1 MGFDPNKGGNG
12 DTGNSGNSNVWDM
25 GDFRY
30 TGYGNVV
37 YRDDLANQNNS
48 ADQNKD
54 KVKII
59 PQEDFG
65 DGDDFTLV
73 DLDKS
78 ANTSDRDYG
87 KALRDAMAVDNMSYN
102 PDRSI
107 QIADSGVSIQDA
119 SKKYNNPIVVP
130 APANVIDGG
139 DNNPGKPINI
149 VDPLSNPEPKGDTSI
164 DVGAVKKRMQ
174 NGIDDDL
181 NKFNPGDP
189 NIAKGYEEDTGNAEK
204 RGRVASII
212 EKARKSGIGKAFVR
226 ATIGVLLLGSLVG
239 MGAKSGLLNKKAAQ
253 NATAIE
259 QKAPGP
265 QGGEKDGSTLATA
278 AINEMFKRQSET
290 EKSAEN
296 LDTKVDITYVDGEV
310 LEGVNYEF
318 GGDNTGA
325 DLLDNVNVEP
335 GHYGPLTNKPAN
347 WVHNEGNRYREGQTS
362 KEALTALR
370 TEVDQ
375 GINVRLGNIAPLVQD
390 GYVYGY
396 FGEGDNINTENM
408 TQTGYEFS
416 TNSEEYQSKKEMLQ
430 RDHAEREKE
439 MSHDIILLNEG
450 DVYSSIG
457 AWDIKNADG
466 TARPKFF
473 TDSHVTTGEAGLM
486 VRTDIDKATGLNYYE
501 AHPEIKERV
510 LRVMGLIEVGASEKE
525 VQDAMAKWTVGGRL
539 VGCMQYVCFKKTPEK
554 NIIPPVEK
562 TIPPE
567 KIVPPVEKTIPP
579 DTVPPVEKIIPPEIV
594 PPAPT
599 PENNTVTNENKIT
612 TGTRHII
619 TSTGGKHTH
628 NTITRDD
635 EKPRENETP
644 KNKEIPPEP
653 EGKTPKDKEVPP
665 DENPKGGEK
674 VLEAKTENVVG
685 GNEFDS
691 QKEVTVTDQNAA
703 PLAGETT
710 NNATMESSGDQL
722 SNKEVA
728 TQSVIVIFTMK
739 GQFNENNASV
749 SKEEA
754 ENKSINTSL
763 TNENLATNSSEAPAD
778 SFERQTVADEV
789 VNESN
794 GETAAQS
801 SYDASAAEANYDF
814 YSAF

>member
-1 MGFDPNKGGNG
+1 MGLDPNKSGNG

-78 ANTSDRDYG
+78 ANTSDRDYD
-87 KALRDAMAVDNMSYN
+87 KALRDAMAVNNMSYN
-102 PDRSI
+102 PDRPI

-130 APANVIDGG
+130 APANVIGGG
-139 DNNPGKPINI
+139 DSNPGKPIN
-149 VDPLSNPEPKGDTSI
+149 VDPLSNPEPKGDASI

-174 NGIDDDL
+174 NGVDDDA

-204 RGRVASII
+204 RGRVARII

-226 ATIGVLLLGSLVG
+226 ATIGVLLLGTLVG
-239 MGAKSGLLNKKAAQ
+239 VGAKSGLLNRKTAQ

-259 QKAPGP
+259 QKAPDS
-265 QGGEKDGSTLATA
+265 QDGETDGSALATKE
-278 AINEMFKRQSET
+278 IDGLLGNQSES

-296 LDTKVDITYVDGEV
+296 LDTKVDITYADGEV

-567 KIVPPVEKTIPP
+567 KV
-579 DTVPPVEKIIPPEIV
+579 VPPVEKIIPPEIV

-728 TQSVIVIFTMK
+728 TQSVI
-739 GQFNENNASV
+739 GEFNENNASV

>member
-204 RGRVASII
+204 RGRVARII

-226 ATIGVLLLGSLVG
+226 ATIGVLLLGTLVG
-239 MGAKSGLLNKKAAQ
+239 VGAKSGLLNRKTAQ

-259 QKAPGP
+259 QKAPDS
-265 QGGEKDGSTLATA
+265 QDGETDGSALATKE
-278 AINEMFKRQSET
+278 IDGLLGNQSES

-296 LDTKVDITYVDGEV
+296 LDTKVDITYADGEV

-579 DTVPPVEKIIPPEIV
+579 EKIVPPVEKTIPPEIV

-728 TQSVIVIFTMK
+728 TQSVI
-739 GQFNENNASV
+739 GEFNENNASV

>member
-1 MGFDPNKGGNG
+1 MGFDPNKKGGNG
-12 DTGNSGNSNVWDM
+12 DTGNSGNNNVWNM
-25 GDFRY
+25 GGLSY
-30 TGYGNVV
+30 AGYGNVV
-37 YRDDLANQNNS
+37 YRDGLANQNNS

-54 KVKII
+54 KAKITAV
-59 PQEDFG
+59 EDF
-65 DGDDFTLV
+65 DDDADDFVTV
-73 DLDKS
+73 DLNKS
-78 ANTSDRDYG
+78 ANTSGRDYG
-87 KALRDAMAVDNMSYN
+87 KAIRDAMTVNDMNYGFDK
-102 PDRSI
+102 PI
-107 QIADSGVSIQDA
+107 QFVDSGINIQDV
-119 SKKYNNPIVVP
+119 SKNYNDSVYAAP
-130 APANVIDGG
+130 AQANVIDGG
-139 DNNPGKPINI
+139 GNNPGNSINI
-149 VDPLSNPEPKGDTSI
+149 VDDSSDIEPKDGASV
-164 DVGAVKKRMQ
+164 DVDAVKNRIQ
-174 NGIDDDL
+174 NGADDDA

-204 RGRVASII
+204 RGRVARII
-212 EKARKSGIGKAFVR
+212 EKARKSGVGKAFVR
-226 ATIGVLLLGSLVG
+226 ATIAVLLLGSLVG
-239 MGAKSGLLNKKAAQ
+239 IGAKSGLLNRKIAQ

-396 FGEGDNINTENM
+396 FGEGDNINPENM

-416 TNSEEYQSKKEMLQ
+416 TNSEEYQSKKEILQ

-728 TQSVIVIFTMK
+728 TQSVI
-739 GQFNENNASV
+739 GEFNENNASV

>member
-107 QIADSGVSIQDA
+107 QIADSGVIIQDA

-204 RGRVASII
+204 RGRVARII

-226 ATIGVLLLGSLVG
+226 ATIGVLLLGTLVG
-239 MGAKSGLLNKKAAQ
+239 VGAKSGLLNRKTAQ

-259 QKAPGP
+259 QKAPDS
-265 QGGEKDGSTLATA
+265 QDGETDGSALATKE
-278 AINEMFKRQSET
+278 IDGLLGNQSES

-296 LDTKVDITYVDGEV
+296 LDTKVDITYADGEV

-728 TQSVIVIFTMK
+728 TQSVI
-739 GQFNENNASV
+739 GEFNENNASV

>member
-204 RGRVASII
+204 RGRVARII

-226 ATIGVLLLGSLVG
+226 ATIGVLLLGTLVG
-239 MGAKSGLLNKKAAQ
+239 VGAKSGLLNRKTAQ

-259 QKAPGP
+259 QKAPDS
-265 QGGEKDGSTLATA
+265 QDGETDGSALATKE
-278 AINEMFKRQSET
+278 IDGLLGNQSES

-296 LDTKVDITYVDGEV
+296 LDTKVDITYADGEV

-579 DTVPPVEKIIPPEIV
+579 EIV

-728 TQSVIVIFTMK
+728 TQSVI
-739 GQFNENNASV
+739 GEFNENNASV